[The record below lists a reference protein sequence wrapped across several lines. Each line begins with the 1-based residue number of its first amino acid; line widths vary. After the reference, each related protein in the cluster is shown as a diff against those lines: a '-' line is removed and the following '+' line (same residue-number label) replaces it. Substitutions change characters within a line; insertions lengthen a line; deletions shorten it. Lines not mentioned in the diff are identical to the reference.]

1 MKKELVGVV
10 VFIIIMVS
18 IILVGINR
26 IDRINNGDMTLVNQ
40 NQMDR

>member
-10 VFIIIMVS
+10 IFIILMVS

>member
-10 VFIIIMVS
+10 VFIILMLS

-26 IDRINNGDMTLVNQ
+26 FDRINNGDMTLVNQ

>member
-1 MKKELVGVV
+1 MKKELVEVV